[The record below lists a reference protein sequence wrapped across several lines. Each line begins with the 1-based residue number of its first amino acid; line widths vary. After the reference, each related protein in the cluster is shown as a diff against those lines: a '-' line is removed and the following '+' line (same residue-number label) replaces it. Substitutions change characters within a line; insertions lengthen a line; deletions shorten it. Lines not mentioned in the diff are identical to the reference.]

1 MNSVFL
7 YILLFLI
14 ILALELVYFNLA
26 RRFSILDV
34 PNERSSHQVPV
45 IRGGGVIFLFA
56 SLFSFALFR
65 ESFPWLLGGITIVSL
80 ISFLDDIKP
89 TPALLRITA
98 QTIAMML
105 LFQEITL
112 FEWQWWLIILGMI
125 FFVGVLNAF
134 NFMDGINGITG
145 IHALINLISLGY
157 IHFCI
162 TSLNNIMLLYAT
174 LLATVIFLWFNF
186 RTKAFCFA
194 GDVGSILLAYI
205 QIFFLLELILAT
217 RNMLWILMFLVFGV
231 DTVIT
236 ILHRLMKGENIF
248 KAHRSHLYQYLANE
262 LNWSHKS
269 VALLYGMVQ
278 LLVNVI
284 LIISY
289 QKSSM
294 VAPLIITTFLIAAYL
309 IIRYRVLK
317 MFEDKPSND
326 KSHA

>member
-7 YILLFLI
+7 YILLFFI
-14 ILALELVYFNLA
+14 ILALEFVYFNLA

-65 ESFPWLLGGITIVSL
+65 ESFPWLLGGIIIVAL

-98 QTIAMML
+98 QAIAMML

-112 FEWQWWLIILGMI
+112 FQWQWWLIILGMI

-145 IHALINLISLGY
+145 IHALINLISFGY
-157 IHFCI
+157 IHFLI
-162 TSLNNIMLLYAT
+162 SPLNNITLLYAT

-186 RTKAFCFA
+186 RTKAVCFA
-194 GDVGSILLAYI
+194 GDIGSILLAYI
-205 QIFFLLELILAT
+205 QIFFLMELILAT
-217 RNMLWILMFLVFGV
+217 QNIIWILMFLVFGV

-236 ILHRLMKGENIF
+236 IIHRLMKGKNIF
-248 KAHRSHLYQYLANE
+248 KAHRSHLYQFLANE
-262 LNWSHKS
+262 LNWSHRS

-289 QKSSM
+289 EKSSM
-294 VAPLIITTFLIAAYL
+294 VAPLITTSFITTVYL
-309 IIRYRVLK
+309 LSRYRSLK
-317 MFEDKPSND
+317 ILRNNPSNR
-326 KSHA
+326 KS